1 MSDKYVA
8 CKVDELETNCEAIW
22 AKLEVMGS
30 KPLYIASYYRPP
42 DNNTFGIQ
50 LDEALQK
57 LPQPKETLPNV
68 VTGDFNVPDIDWSNI
83 IIKDNPQYGREL
95 NELMKD
101 TLQENNLHNVII
113 NHLDMTTY

>member
-8 CKVDELETNCEAIW
+8 CKVDALEIW
-22 AKLEVMGS
+22 AKLEVTGR

-42 DNNTFGIQ
+42 NTNTFNIQQ

-57 LPQPKETLPNV
+57 IPQPKETLPNV
-68 VTGDFNVPDIDWSNI
+68 IVTGYFNVPDIDWSTL
-83 IIKDNPQYGREL
+83 IIKDNPQYDREL

-101 TLQENNLHNVII
+101 TLQENALHNVII
-113 NHLDMTTY
+113 NQLDMTTC